1 MQTVQRGDGAESPE
15 QALLE
20 FFLQN
25 DRQLATFM
33 ETTTEGLSVEDR
45 RTVALAILN
54 GFKRL
59 AIQAGEP
66 IPATLYDIERR
77 FVAE

>member
-1 MQTVQRGDGAESPE
+1 
-15 QALLE
+15 
-20 FFLQN
+20 
-25 DRQLATFM
+25 M
-33 ETTTEGLSVEDR
+33 ETTTEGLPVEER

-54 GFKRL
+54 GVKRL

-66 IPATLYDIERR
+66 IPSALYEIERR